1 MATSQQDIDNSEQLL
16 NLSNKIIDAYNTRKK
31 VLNGINQEE
40 NDLLAA
46 TRKHKILSEE
56 IAANSEKYLN
66 YQIKSKEL
74 SKQLSKAVE
83 TKKVFED
90 KFNKIQSNGLKLS
103 ENLKNEF
110 AKANQEKR
118 KLKNL
123 IDVENKNYINQNV
136 LLDAAKRRLE
146 ELYKK
151 QQSGENVN
159 RLKLLTA
166 KNNLRLISEEA
177 KVSENVLKNL
187 EKRKTKQEN

>member
-136 LLDAAKRRLE
+136 LLMS
-146 ELYKK
+146 
-151 QQSGENVN
+151 Q
-159 RLKLLTA
+159 T
-166 KNNLRLISEEA
+166 
-177 KVSENVLKNL
+177 
-187 EKRKTKQEN
+187 